1 MTRRQRIAVKRSIRN
16 LTVVLLM
23 ILAFCSGFFGH
34 TLLNAHAEEEN
45 VKPLNRYYTSI
56 QLRGGDSL
64 WEIADQYADG
74 SGYSTREYLD
84 ELKRVNG
91 LKGEEIHSGE
101 YLTVFYY
108 AE

>member
-1 MTRRQRIAVKRSIRN
+1 MTRRQRVMVKRSIRN

-34 TLLNAHAEEEN
+34 TLLSAHAEEKP

-56 QLRGGDSL
+56 QLEAGDSL
-64 WEIADQYADG
+64 WGIADQYADG
-74 SGYSTREYLD
+74 TRYSTREYLD
-84 ELKRVNG
+84 ELKCVNG
-91 LKGEEIHSGE
+91 LKCEEIHAGE
-101 YLTVFYY
+101 FLTVFYY